1 MIQNC
6 SKWSTTVQNYAQLWS
21 QRGQKWSWMVKNS
34 QNSIINLLKG
44 RIIGA
49 THGKKGIWPQKHD
62 LSKIFGV
69 KWLFFHLQRPFLF
82 FRRCEKSCKEAIER
96 KKSGCHPW
104 KNGHLT
110 PKTVKL
116 GQIDSWWAIVPISE
130 VKKTK
135 VSPQYVVRWFKTAPN
150 GPQRCKIMLNFG
162 PKDVKNGPGW
172 LKIVKIQ

>member
-49 THGKKGIWPQKHD
+49 THEKKGIWPQKHD

-110 PKTVKL
+110 PKMMKI
-116 GQIDSWWAIVPISE
+116 GQNISWWVNVPIRE
-130 VKKTK
+130 VIKKPRLVPNLLWDDSKLLQMVQNGAKLCSTL
-135 VSPQYVVRWFKTAPN
+135 VSKRSKMVP
-150 GPQRCKIMLNFG
+150 
-162 PKDVKNGPGW
+162 DD
-172 LKIVKIQ
+172 